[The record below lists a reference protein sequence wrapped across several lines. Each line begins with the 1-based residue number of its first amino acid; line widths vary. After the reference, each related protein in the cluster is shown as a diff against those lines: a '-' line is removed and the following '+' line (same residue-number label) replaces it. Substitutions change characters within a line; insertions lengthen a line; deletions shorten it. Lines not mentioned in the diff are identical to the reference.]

1 LKLECTRKEL
11 LEALAFAGSATST
24 RSALPILKTVRLDA
38 DGTSLGLLGCD
49 GELWAERKIEA
60 IVATAGAA
68 CVDFSLLRDIIGKLP
83 DGQLTLELDGANVF
97 LRHGGS
103 EWRMMALPADEFPQ
117 VPSVEG
123 SSELR
128 MPIGELRAAV
138 DAVAHAVADD
148 NSRPVLTGVQFAYDG
163 NTLILA
169 ATDMQRL
176 AVTKLEQPGI
186 GSPLSAIVPERALR
200 AIKSLPLDDSKEVVV
215 RFDDSRLHVEV
226 GGTQVV
232 AQLLMGT
239 FPNWERVVPAES
251 TRSWTF
257 DRTELLDNVNRA
269 MILAR
274 DNANRVR
281 FRGNPDS
288 VLISARSEERGE
300 AKEEVAV
307 VAKNGD
313 VEIVFNGRYVED
325 ALKSIKGDGVLIEL
339 TEPSRPALFKAVDAD
354 SPQYCVIA
362 PMSLG

>member
-1 LKLECTRKEL
+1 MKLECSRKEL
-11 LEALAFAGSATST
+11 LEALAFAGSASSV
-24 RSALPILKTVRLDA
+24 RSALAILKTVRLDA
-38 DGTSLGLLGCD
+38 DSSSLGLLGCD
-49 GELWAERKIEA
+49 GDLWAERKILA
-60 IVATAGAA
+60 NVTTAGAA
-68 CVDFSLLRDIIGKLP
+68 CVDFSLLRDITGKLP
-83 DGQLTLELDGANVF
+83 DGPVTLELDGANVF
-97 LRHGGS
+97 LRHSGS
-103 EWRMMALPADEFPQ
+103 EWRMLALPADEFPQ

-128 MPIGELRAAV
+128 MPIGELRSAV
-138 DAVAHAVADD
+138 DSVAHAVADD
-148 NSRPVLTGVQFAYDG
+148 NSRPVLTGVQFMYDG
-163 NTLILA
+163 NALVLA

-200 AIKSLPLDDSKEVVV
+200 AIKNLPIDDATEVVV
-215 RFDDSRLHVEV
+215 KFDDSRLHVEV
-226 GGTQVV
+226 AGTQVV

-257 DRTELLDNVNRA
+257 DRAELLDNVNRA

-313 VEIVFNGRYVED
+313 VEIVFNGRYVEE
-325 ALKSIKGDGVLIEL
+325 ALKALRGDGVVIEL
-339 TEPSRPALFKAVDAD
+339 TEPSRPALFKPAD
-354 SPQYCVIA
+354 PELPQYCVIA